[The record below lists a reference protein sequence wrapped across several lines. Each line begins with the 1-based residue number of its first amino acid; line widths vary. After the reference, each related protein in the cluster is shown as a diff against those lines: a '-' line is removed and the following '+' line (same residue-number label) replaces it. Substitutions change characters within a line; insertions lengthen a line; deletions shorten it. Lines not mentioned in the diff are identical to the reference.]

1 MIKTHAASSANPLTH
16 TPIHTNTDWV
26 AVPPNNI
33 LVVTPDLHLLLAPIG
48 ASAAM
53 SLALENI
60 MSMERLLPQE
70 VRGGRKQQPAM
81 DGWMDGWMD
90 ECKV

>member
-1 MIKTHAASSANPLTH
+1 MFIVSTDQKVSPLSPHTHSTTKL
-16 TPIHTNTDWV
+16 DWV

-48 ASAAM
+48 ASAAL

-70 VRGGRKQQPAM
+70 V
-81 DGWMDGWMD
+81 
-90 ECKV
+90 CKLPRWGA